1 MSTAVIGLKFGK
13 NYIKNLNKLK
23 KSIPLVCS
31 KTKDSYLLLE
41 EKPECSH
48 EWTNEP
54 NDLFENP
61 HIENIIIAT
70 PPSTHF
76 DFCKR
81 ALLNNKNIICEKPLV
96 FTYQEAKSLFD
107 IYKERKL
114 TFYTTYQHLFNP
126 EINQIKK
133 HLQQGNRDFEVDC
146 CFYNKGPHRDY
157 SGSWDYG
164 PHKISLIL
172 YLFEGTNISNL
183 QWRKVENGLTEC
195 LFEFGKSK
203 AKALFGN
210 SAQDRRQRVE
220 IKDENNKKIF
230 FIEDFNK
237 FNTLKIMLESFFES
251 IEKQIHENNFDI
263 SLKTTKILETI
274 NNEHFSPYW
283 IRHE

>member
-1 MSTAVIGLKFGK
+1 MSTAIIGLKFGK

-23 KSIPLVCS
+23 KPIALVCS
-31 KTKDSYLLLE
+31 KTEGSYLALE
-41 EKPECSH
+41 ERPDSPH
-48 EWTNEP
+48 EWTDEP
-54 NDLFENP
+54 NDLFENSE
-61 HIENIIIAT
+61 IKNIIIAS

-76 DFCKR
+76 DFCKK

-96 FTYQEAKSLFD
+96 FSYEEAKALFN
-107 IYKERKL
+107 IYEGRGL

-133 HLQQGNRDFEVDC
+133 YLQQENRDFEIDC
-146 CFYNKGPHRDY
+146 CFYNKGPYRDY
-157 SGSWDYG
+157 SSCWDYG

-172 YLFEGTNISNL
+172 YLLEGANISDL
-183 QWRKVENGLTEC
+183 QWRKLENGLTEC
-195 LFEFGKSK
+195 LFEFGRSK

-210 SAQDRRQRVE
+210 SAQDRRQRLE
-220 IKDENNKKIF
+220 IKDGNNKKIF

-251 IEKQIHENNFDI
+251 IEKRMHENNFDI